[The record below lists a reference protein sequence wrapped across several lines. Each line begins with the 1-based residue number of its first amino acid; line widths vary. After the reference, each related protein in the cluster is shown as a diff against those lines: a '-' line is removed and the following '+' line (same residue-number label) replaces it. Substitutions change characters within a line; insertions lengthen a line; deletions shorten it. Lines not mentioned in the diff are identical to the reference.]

1 MFRREHDSNA
11 ATRNRYRA
19 LPNNVCSVASG
30 CYEKVAGLDFTESLI
45 DDYPAI
51 PGAKHWEATT
61 TLNLTGLAAD
71 SWVIILVRGTDGVS
85 HPRFPV
91 NPASIR
97 RTGNTTLANL
107 TDGNLGEDGVL
118 ALGFTNPIYID
129 ANNDSVWTPPG
140 VLLTP

>member
-1 MFRREHDSNA
+1 M
-11 ATRNRYRA
+11 
-19 LPNNVCSVASG
+19 
-30 CYEKVAGLDFTESLI
+30 LI

-71 SWVIILVRGTDGVS
+71 AWVIVLVRGTDGTS
-85 HPRFPV
+85 RPLFPV
-91 NPASIR
+91 NPASLR
-97 RTGNTTLANL
+97 KTGNTTLADL

-129 ANNDSVWTPPG
+129 ANNDNMWTPPG